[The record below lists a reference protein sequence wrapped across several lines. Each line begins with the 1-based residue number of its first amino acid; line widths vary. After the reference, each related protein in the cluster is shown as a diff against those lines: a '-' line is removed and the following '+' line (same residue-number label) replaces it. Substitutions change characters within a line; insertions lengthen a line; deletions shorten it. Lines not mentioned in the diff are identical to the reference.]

1 MSSTKY
7 IIIDDDCP
15 PARITPIDEFP
26 MVEIPDDF
34 RDVFFARNPALVAG
48 SDAGLEALYEE
59 YEQIYLCYNNLDE
72 YIEDYIPERDSIQ

>member
-34 RDVFFARNPALVAG
+34 RDVFFARYP
-48 SDAGLEALYEE
+48 DAGLEELYEE
-59 YEQIYLCYNNLDE
+59 YEQIYLSYNNLDE
-72 YIEDYIPERDSIQ
+72 YIEDYIPERNSI